1 MAQQGDP
8 VSTAKNIL
16 SNANKAFPSSMAKA
30 AGSTTGVN
38 APKPTNTAKAGGDG
52 MMATAN
58 KGIAEAAKH
67 SGSVADTNRQV
78 GQEEMD
84 KTMPVMHDGGVVK
97 QDGPHYLQAGE
108 TVIPASGRQ
117 SEYRK
122 VFEARGAAGKH
133 KWGGNTKPTPAKE
146 QTRQDGGNTPAKGE
160 HAVKGEEHLEA

>member
-38 APKPTNTAKAGGDG
+38 APKAPMNTAKPSSG

-58 KGIAEAAKH
+58 KGISEAAKH
-67 SGSVADTNRQV
+67 SGSVADTNHQV
-78 GQEEMD
+78 GEEEMA

-117 SEYRK
+117 S
-122 VFEARGAAGKH
+122 
-133 KWGGNTKPTPAKE
+133 
-146 QTRQDGGNTPAKGE
+146 
-160 HAVKGEEHLEA
+160 